1 MVCFWVLVLQG
12 DYQMR
17 GGEPLDEPPLW
28 VWEPLDE
35 PEGEVWL
42 EGEH

>member
-17 GGEPLDEPPLW
+17 DGEPLDEPLLW